1 MRSRWTRLLPIMLV
15 TFIISFLDRTNIG
28 FALPGMGLDIGVT
41 ATVAGFASGFLFI
54 GYGLSQPVGGWL
66 ADRGLAKNLVTCLM
80 LAWGLAGAA
89 QGFIQSDWQLVVVRF
104 LLGAA
109 EGGIFPAFLVI
120 IRNWFNLREQSRA
133 NGMWQLC
140 YPLAAMISGPIAGY
154 ILEATSWRWLLII
167 EGVFP
172 LVFLAAWH
180 FGTADSPAKAKWL
193 TPADR
198 DAVIAHASHGRTAP
212 ARTEPFGSAAFRAQL
227 KRPVIVFFTLA
238 AILWNVGFLAIVIW
252 LPSALSEHDL
262 SQVEIGWLTAIPY
275 AVAIAA
281 LLTMTRLADRTGRR
295 WQICVA
301 GLALAAAALL
311 IGSLVAPDSLVVTIV
326 SVSIAAMGVYGGW
339 PVYWSIPP
347 SILPPS
353 VHGAVLGAVN
363 GVAVLGAFGGPYIV
377 GWVRDMTG
385 TFSAGM
391 VTVAGCLL
399 GAGVCIA
406 LARIDRAA
414 QALDDPTAASTKTPA

>member
-1 MRSRWTRLLPIMLV
+1 MLV

-28 FALPGMGLDIGVT
+28 FALPGMSVDIGVT

-66 ADRGLAKNLVTCLM
+66 ADRGRAKALVTYLM

-89 QGFIQSDWQLVVVRF
+89 QGFITSDWQLVIVRF

-120 IRNWFNLREQSRA
+120 IRNWFNGQEQSRA

-140 YPLAAMISGPIAGY
+140 YPLAAMLSGPIAGY

-172 LVFLAAWH
+172 LLFLAAWH
-180 FGTADSPAKAKWL
+180 FGTANSPAQAKWL
-193 TPADR
+193 TETDR
-198 DAVIAHASHGRTAP
+198 ARVIAHVSAGRPASVH
-212 ARTEPFGSAAFRAQL
+212 TEPFGSAAFRAQL
-227 KRPVIVFFTLA
+227 KRPVIVCFTLA

-252 LPSALSEHDL
+252 LPSALAEHDV
-262 SQVEIGWLTAIPY
+262 SQVAVGWLTAIPY
-275 AVAIAA
+275 AVAIVA
-281 LLTMTRLADRTGRR
+281 LLTMTRLADKTGRR

-311 IGSLVAPDSLVVTIV
+311 IGSLAAPGSLVVTVV

-363 GVAVLGAFGGPYIV
+363 GIAVLGAFGGPYIV
-377 GWVRDMTG
+377 GWVRDLTG

-391 VTVAGCLL
+391 VTVAGCLS
-399 GAGVCIA
+399 GAAVCIA

-414 QALDDPTAASTKTPA
+414 LRPSLPVAPEAADA